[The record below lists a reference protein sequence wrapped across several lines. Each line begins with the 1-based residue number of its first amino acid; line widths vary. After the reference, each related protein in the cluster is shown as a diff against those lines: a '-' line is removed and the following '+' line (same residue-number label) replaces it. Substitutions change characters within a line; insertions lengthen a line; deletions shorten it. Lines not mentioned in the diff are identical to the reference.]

1 MRSSFGGGSALS
13 SVLCALLCLDGR
25 AEGPSE
31 PGAPPEARLQDADR
45 EWLRRAEGAD
55 GEVARPGPVES
66 AIAGYRSVLAENP
79 DATEPRWKLVRALHF
94 RGRFCGAR
102 SEEQR
107 RWFEEAR
114 RVANEGLRRL
124 DRLAG
129 SIEGGE
135 AAAGAGKGG
144 RRASDEASRL
154 LALRRVPG
162 AAALYLWAAVAWGEW
177 ALAHGKLAAA
187 MQGAA
192 GKVRDLTQRSVALD
206 PTVDEGGGYR
216 ILGRLHDDCPRIP
229 FVTGWVSHRAGI
241 AYLRSALA
249 LSPDNSVNQLFLAE
263 ALLRHEPGSAEE
275 ARRLL
280 ERSAAME
287 PHAAYLVEDR
297 HFSGKAR
304 RRLEKLGR

>member
-1 MRSSFGGGSALS
+1 LSRRSGRSRALS
-13 SVLCALLCLDGR
+13 SVLGGLLCLVGR
-25 AEGPSE
+25 AAGSSE
-31 PGAPPEARLQDADR
+31 RAAPAEARLAEADLA
-45 EWLRRAEGAD
+45 WSRRAEGAD

-114 RVANEGLRRL
+114 RVANEGLSRL

-129 SIEGGE
+129 SSEGDLV
-135 AAAGAGKGG
+135 AAGDKGA
-144 RRASDEASRL
+144 RRSGDEASRL
-154 LALRRVPG
+154 RALRRVPG
-162 AAALYLWAAVAWGEW
+162 AASLYLWAAVAWGEW
-177 ALAHGKLAAA
+177 ALVHGRLAAV

-192 GKVRDLTQRSVALD
+192 GKVRDLTRQSVALD
-206 PTVDEGGGYR
+206 PTIDEGGGYR

-229 FVTGWVSHRAGI
+229 FVTGWVSHRTGI
-241 AYLRSALA
+241 EYLRAA
-249 LSPDNSVNQLFLAE
+249 VAASPDNSVNQLFLAE
-263 ALLRHEPGSAEE
+263 ALLRHEPQKTEE

-280 ERSAAME
+280 ERCGAMA
-287 PHAAYLVEDR
+287 PHPGYLVEDR
-297 HFSGKAR
+297 HFSAKAR